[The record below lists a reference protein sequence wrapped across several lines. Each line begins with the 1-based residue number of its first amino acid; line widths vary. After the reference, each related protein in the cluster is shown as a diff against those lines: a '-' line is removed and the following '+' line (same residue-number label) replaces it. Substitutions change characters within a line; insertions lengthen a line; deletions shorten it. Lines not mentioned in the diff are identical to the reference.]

1 MQRDF
6 EPDPRSA
13 RMVRQFVEDAVSG
26 APNLHDI
33 VLVASELASNV
44 IRHAT
49 LPFKVRILAEG
60 DVIRLEVSD
69 GYSIVPAIET
79 LVEYRGLRMIESVSQ
94 RWGADTSETGK
105 TIWAE
110 FTNTP

>member
-1 MQRDF
+1 
-6 EPDPRSA
+6 
-13 RMVRQFVEDAVSG
+13 MVRRFVEETVPR
-26 APNLHDI
+26 APNLDDI

-49 LPFKVRILAEG
+49 LPFKVRIFPDG
-60 DVIRLEVSD
+60 DMIRLEVSD

-79 LVEYRGLRMIESVSQ
+79 LVEHRGLRMIESVSQ
-94 RWGADTSETGK
+94 RWGADTSETGR

>member
-13 RMVRQFVEDAVSG
+13 RLVRRFVEEAVPG
-26 APNLHDI
+26 APNLDQI

-49 LPFKVRILAEG
+49 KPFIVRILTHENL
-60 DVIRLEVSD
+60 IRLEVSD

-94 RWGADTSETGK
+94 RWGADTTETGK